1 MTTLSIDIET
11 YSGTSL
17 KDAGVYKY
25 VEDPDFE
32 ILLFAYSFDGGE
44 VKVVDLS
51 KEDTLRLSVYNALT
65 DPSILKTAFNANFE
79 ITCISKYFGIEL
91 DPAQWQCT
99 MVLAAIAGLPLSL
112 GEVSKVL
119 NLEDQKDTK
128 GKALLNYFSKPC
140 KPTKANGERTRN
152 LPQHAPEKW
161 AELIEYCRQ
170 DVVTEM
176 AVKAKLSFVK
186 VTEKEKAL
194 WVLDQQINDR
204 GVGVETQLVE
214 NAIKLDDANRARL
227 VDEASELTGLDNPNS
242 VAQIKQWL
250 QDMMECDEI
259 KSLNKEAV
267 NKLIKSN
274 EDPDIH
280 ELLKLRQE
288 MGKTSVKKYAKIQG
302 SVCENGRVKGLLQY
316 YGANRTGRWAG
327 RIVQMHNLP
336 QNHLKDLDAARNLLM
351 DGDLDT
357 LTLCYGSLPMVLSEL
372 IRTAFIAK
380 ENHTFAVADFSA
392 IEARVIAWL
401 AGEKWVLD
409 VFRTHGKI
417 YEASAAQM
425 FHIPIEDVTKDQRQR
440 GKVAT
445 LALGFQGGVS
455 ALTRM
460 DAAGAIPDNEKQG
473 IVDLWRKTNP
483 NIKNLWYSYGKA
495 AIKAVKENVIVTLP
509 YGVKFIGA
517 KSMLFIELPSG
528 RRLAYVRP
536 RIIEGKY
543 GEALQYW
550 GTNQETKKWGLVDTY
565 GGKIVENCLS
575 RDTLVLSDRGWLR
588 LTQVSI
594 EDKLWDGLKWV
605 SHSGLIYKGLKQT
618 ITVDGVR
625 LTPDHKILTNGKWK
639 DASQSEGYYRY
650 EDTLAY
656 RFELLRFRWQKIVM
670 ECSVRLRKNNR
681 NGRIRVLK
689 RASTVLWVS
698 KVSNYRKKKQ
708 YPQNVNASSLCGV
721 AGNAGT
727 MLQPKAQSVVKLRWS
742 WNISLRGMA
751 KQFRRILAGYV
762 RELCLWVVFGSGK
775 QRGQLREIKLPLGN
789 SQSKRQKQTEQYS
802 VRNPLGKNNYFRG
815 SRTIGNWKHNFVVPS
830 KSWDFRKRFV
840 LEAGRYEPVYDLKD
854 AGDLHRFTVAGTG
867 RPFIVHNCV
876 QAVARDCLA
885 ETLLRLDACGYEVCL
900 HVHDEVIVEVPIDK
914 AEEQLKNICE
924 IMGKEILWAKG
935 LPLNAA
941 GYNTKYYKKD

>member
-11 YSGTSL
+11 YSRTSL
-17 KDAGVYKY
+17 SDAGVYKY

-32 ILLFAYSFDGGE
+32 ILLFAYSFDGDPVE
-44 VKVVDLS
+44 VFDMSREKGLLYDLV
-51 KEDTLRLSVYNALT
+51 LPYLT
-65 DPSILKTAFNANFE
+65 DPNIIKTAFNANFE

-91 DPAQWQCT
+91 DPTQWQCT
-99 MVLAAIAGLPLSL
+99 MVLAAMAGMPLSL

-119 NLEDQKDTK
+119 CLEEQKDTK
-128 GKALLNYFSKPC
+128 GKALLNYFAKPC
-140 KPTKANGERTRN
+140 KPSKANGGRTRN
-152 LPQHAPEKW
+152 LPHHAPEKW
-161 AELIEYCRQ
+161 ADFIDYCRQ

-176 AVKAKLSFVK
+176 AVKNKLSFVK
-186 VTEKEKAL
+186 GTEKEKAL

-204 GVGVETQLVE
+204 GVGVEMRLVE
-214 NAIKLDDANRARL
+214 NAIKLDDINRARL

-242 VAQIKQWL
+242 VAQLKQWL

-259 KSLNKEAV
+259 KSLSKEAV

-336 QNHLKDLDAARNLLM
+336 QNHLKDLDAARKLLL
-351 DGDLDT
+351 DGDLDL
-357 LTLCYGSLPMVLSEL
+357 LTLCFGSLPMVLSEL

-401 AGEKWVLD
+401 ANEKWVLD

-425 FHIPIEDVTKDQRQR
+425 FHIPIEEVTKDQRSR

-460 DAAGAIPDNEKQG
+460 DTAGVIPDNEKQG

-483 NIKNLWYSYGKA
+483 NIKALWYTVGHA
-495 AIKAVKENVIVTLP
+495 AIKAVKENVIVEI
-509 YGVKFIGA
+509 GHGIKFIGA

-536 RIIEGKY
+536 RIIESKFG
-543 GEALQYW
+543 GDALRYW

-565 GGKIVENCLS
+565 GGKLTEN
-575 RDTLVLSDRGWLR
+575 
-588 LTQVSI
+588 I
-594 EDKLWDGLKWV
+594 
-605 SHSGLIYKGLKQT
+605 
-618 ITVDGVR
+618 
-625 LTPDHKILTNGKWK
+625 
-639 DASQSEGYYRY
+639 
-650 EDTLAY
+650 
-656 RFELLRFRWQKIVM
+656 
-670 ECSVRLRKNNR
+670 
-681 NGRIRVLK
+681 
-689 RASTVLWVS
+689 
-698 KVSNYRKKKQ
+698 
-708 YPQNVNASSLCGV
+708 
-721 AGNAGT
+721 
-727 MLQPKAQSVVKLRWS
+727 
-742 WNISLRGMA
+742 
-751 KQFRRILAGYV
+751 
-762 RELCLWVVFGSGK
+762 
-775 QRGQLREIKLPLGN
+775 
-789 SQSKRQKQTEQYS
+789 
-802 VRNPLGKNNYFRG
+802 
-815 SRTIGNWKHNFVVPS
+815 
-830 KSWDFRKRFV
+830 
-840 LEAGRYEPVYDLKD
+840 
-854 AGDLHRFTVAGTG
+854 
-867 RPFIVHNCV
+867 V
-876 QAVARDCLA
+876 QAIARDCLA
-885 ETLLRLDACGYEVCL
+885 ETLLNLDKAGYDVCL
-900 HVHDEVIVEVPIDK
+900 HVHDEVIVEVLIEK
-914 AEEQLKNICE
+914 AEEQLKNICD
-924 IMGKEILWAKG
+924 IMGTEILWAKG

-941 GYNTKYYKKD
+941 GYITKYYKKD

>member
-1 MTTLSIDIET
+1 MATLSIDIET

-32 ILLFAYSFDGGE
+32 IMLFAYSFDGGE
-44 VKVVDLS
+44 VKVVDLA

-65 DPSILKTAFNANFE
+65 DPAILKTAYNANFE
-79 ITCISKYFGIEL
+79 ITCISRYFGIEL

-119 NLEDQKDTK
+119 NLEEQKDTK
-128 GKALLNYFSKPC
+128 GKTLLNYFSKPC

-176 AVKAKLSFVK
+176 AVKDKLSFVK
-186 VTEKEKAL
+186 VTEKEKTL
-194 WVLDQQINDR
+194 WVLDQQINNR
-204 GVGVETQLVE
+204 GVEVDVKLAK
-214 NAIKLDDANRARL
+214 NAIYLNGINHERL
-227 VDEASELTGLDNPNS
+227 TDEAKELTGLANPNS
-242 VAQIKQWL
+242 VAQIKEWL
-250 QDMMECDEI
+250 CEMTDVDEI
-259 KSLNKEAV
+259 KSLGKEIVA
-267 NKLIKSN
+267 KMLKSS
-274 EDPDIH
+274 DDVDVTD
-280 ELLKLRQE
+280 LLKLRQE
-288 MGKTSVKKYAKIQG
+288 MSKTSVKKYAKMLG
-302 SVCENGRVKGLLQY
+302 ALCADGRIRGMFQY
-316 YGANRTGRWAG
+316 YGANRTGRHSSK
-327 RIVQMHNLP
+327 IIQLHNLP
-336 QNHLKDLDAARNLLM
+336 QNHLKDLDSARNLVM

-509 YGVKFIGA
+509 HGVKFIGA

-565 GGKIVENCLS
+565 GGKLTEN
-575 RDTLVLSDRGWLR
+575 
-588 LTQVSI
+588 I
-594 EDKLWDGLKWV
+594 
-605 SHSGLIYKGLKQT
+605 
-618 ITVDGVR
+618 
-625 LTPDHKILTNGKWK
+625 
-639 DASQSEGYYRY
+639 
-650 EDTLAY
+650 
-656 RFELLRFRWQKIVM
+656 
-670 ECSVRLRKNNR
+670 
-681 NGRIRVLK
+681 
-689 RASTVLWVS
+689 
-698 KVSNYRKKKQ
+698 
-708 YPQNVNASSLCGV
+708 
-721 AGNAGT
+721 
-727 MLQPKAQSVVKLRWS
+727 
-742 WNISLRGMA
+742 
-751 KQFRRILAGYV
+751 
-762 RELCLWVVFGSGK
+762 
-775 QRGQLREIKLPLGN
+775 
-789 SQSKRQKQTEQYS
+789 
-802 VRNPLGKNNYFRG
+802 
-815 SRTIGNWKHNFVVPS
+815 
-830 KSWDFRKRFV
+830 
-840 LEAGRYEPVYDLKD
+840 
-854 AGDLHRFTVAGTG
+854 
-867 RPFIVHNCV
+867 V

-885 ETLLRLDACGYEVCL
+885 ETLLRLDTCGYEVCL

-924 IMGKEILWAKG
+924 IMGTEISWAKG

-941 GYNTKYYKKD
+941 GYITKYYKKD

>member
-44 VKVVDLS
+44 VRVLEFDDLPF
-51 KEDTLRLSVYNALT
+51 EDFQKNRNWMLKWLT
-65 DPSILKTAFNANFE
+65 DPSILKTAHNANFE

-119 NLEDQKDTK
+119 NLEEQKDTK

-176 AVKAKLSFVK
+176 AVKGKLSFVK

-194 WVLDQQINDR
+194 WVLDQQINNR
-204 GVGVETQLVE
+204 GVGVEMQLVE
-214 NAIKLDDANRARL
+214 NAIKLDDINRTRL

-250 QDMMECDEI
+250 QDVMECDEI

-280 ELLKLRQE
+280 DLLKLRQE

-336 QNHLKDLDAARNLLM
+336 QNHLKDLDSARNLLL

-425 FHIPIEDVTKDQRQR
+425 FHIPIEEVTKDQRSR

-460 DAAGAIPDNEKQG
+460 DAAGAIPENEKQG

-509 YGVKFIGA
+509 HGVKFIGA

-565 GGKIVENCLS
+565 GGKLTEN
-575 RDTLVLSDRGWLR
+575 
-588 LTQVSI
+588 I
-594 EDKLWDGLKWV
+594 
-605 SHSGLIYKGLKQT
+605 
-618 ITVDGVR
+618 
-625 LTPDHKILTNGKWK
+625 
-639 DASQSEGYYRY
+639 
-650 EDTLAY
+650 
-656 RFELLRFRWQKIVM
+656 
-670 ECSVRLRKNNR
+670 
-681 NGRIRVLK
+681 
-689 RASTVLWVS
+689 
-698 KVSNYRKKKQ
+698 
-708 YPQNVNASSLCGV
+708 
-721 AGNAGT
+721 
-727 MLQPKAQSVVKLRWS
+727 
-742 WNISLRGMA
+742 
-751 KQFRRILAGYV
+751 
-762 RELCLWVVFGSGK
+762 
-775 QRGQLREIKLPLGN
+775 
-789 SQSKRQKQTEQYS
+789 
-802 VRNPLGKNNYFRG
+802 
-815 SRTIGNWKHNFVVPS
+815 
-830 KSWDFRKRFV
+830 
-840 LEAGRYEPVYDLKD
+840 
-854 AGDLHRFTVAGTG
+854 
-867 RPFIVHNCV
+867 V

-885 ETLLRLDACGYEVCL
+885 ETLLRLDTCGYEVCL

-914 AEEQLKNICE
+914 AEEQLKNICD
-924 IMGKEILWAKG
+924 IMGTEISWAKG

-941 GYNTKYYKKD
+941 GYITKYYKKD

>member
-11 YSGTSL
+11 YSGASL

-44 VKVVDLS
+44 VKVIDFKSEEIFPLNYI
-51 KEDTLRLSVYNALT
+51 LNALT
-65 DPSILKTAFNANFE
+65 SPNVLKTAHNANFE

-99 MVLAAIAGLPLSL
+99 MVLAAIVGLPLSL

-119 NLEDQKDTK
+119 NLEEQKDTK

-176 AVKAKLSFVK
+176 AVKDKLSFVK

-204 GVGVETQLVE
+204 GVGVEMQLVE
-214 NAIKLDDANRARL
+214 NAIKLDDINRTRL

-274 EDPDIH
+274 EDPNIH
-280 ELLKLRQE
+280 NLLKLRQE

-336 QNHLKDLDAARNLLM
+336 QNHLKDLDSARNLLM

-380 ENHTFAVADFSA
+380 KNHTFAVADFSA

-401 AGEKWVLD
+401 ANEKWRLE
-409 VFRTHGKI
+409 VFNTHGKI
-417 YEASAAQM
+417 YEASASQM
-425 FHIPIEDVTKDQRQR
+425 FHVPLESITKESPERGK
-440 GKVAT
+440 GKVAE
-445 LALGFQGGVS
+445 LALGFGGGVG
-455 ALTRM
+455 AIERM
-460 DAAGAIPDNEKQG
+460 DTAKAIPAEDRQG
-473 IVDLWRKTNP
+473 IVDLWRKTSP
-483 NIKNLWYSYGKA
+483 NIVKLWRTMQWA
-495 AIKAVKENVIVTLP
+495 AIKAVKENVIVSIDK
-509 YGVKFIGA
+509 GIKFIGA
-517 KSMLFIELPSG
+517 KSMLFVELPSG

-536 RIIEGKY
+536 RIIDGKY
-543 GEALQYW
+543 GDALQFF

-565 GGKIVENCLS
+565 GAKLAEN
-575 RDTLVLSDRGWLR
+575 
-588 LTQVSI
+588 LTQAI
-594 EDKLWDGLKWV
+594 
-605 SHSGLIYKGLKQT
+605 
-618 ITVDGVR
+618 
-625 LTPDHKILTNGKWK
+625 
-639 DASQSEGYYRY
+639 
-650 EDTLAY
+650 
-656 RFELLRFRWQKIVM
+656 
-670 ECSVRLRKNNR
+670 
-681 NGRIRVLK
+681 
-689 RASTVLWVS
+689 
-698 KVSNYRKKKQ
+698 
-708 YPQNVNASSLCGV
+708 
-721 AGNAGT
+721 
-727 MLQPKAQSVVKLRWS
+727 
-742 WNISLRGMA
+742 
-751 KQFRRILAGYV
+751 
-762 RELCLWVVFGSGK
+762 
-775 QRGQLREIKLPLGN
+775 
-789 SQSKRQKQTEQYS
+789 
-802 VRNPLGKNNYFRG
+802 
-815 SRTIGNWKHNFVVPS
+815 
-830 KSWDFRKRFV
+830 
-840 LEAGRYEPVYDLKD
+840 
-854 AGDLHRFTVAGTG
+854 
-867 RPFIVHNCV
+867 
-876 QAVARDCLA
+876 ARDCLA

-924 IMGKEILWAKG
+924 IMGTEIIWAKG

-941 GYNTKYYKKD
+941 GYITKYYKKD